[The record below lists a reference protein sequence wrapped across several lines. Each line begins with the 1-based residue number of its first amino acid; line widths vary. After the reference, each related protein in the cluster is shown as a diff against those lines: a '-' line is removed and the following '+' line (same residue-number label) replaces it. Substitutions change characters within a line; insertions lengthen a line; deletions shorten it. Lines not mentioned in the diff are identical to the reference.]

1 MADLSA
7 NEKAVEAL
15 AKRIYDSQA
24 PRSAPPFEDAPAMI
38 QYTLKESA
46 LGLVND
52 VLELFTPISPDLGAV
67 IIQME
72 MCASELGAM
81 PVLTGRTAKQSILR
95 ALAEA
100 TSFGEA
106 KTDGED

>member
-7 NEKAVEAL
+7 NEKAVETL
-15 AKRIYDSQA
+15 ARKIYDSQA
-24 PRSAPPFEDAPAMI
+24 PRSAPPFEDAPATI

-81 PVLTGRTAKQSILR
+81 PMLTGRTAKQAILR
-95 ALAEA
+95 ALSEA
-100 TSFGEA
+100 TSHGEA
-106 KTDGED
+106 KTDV